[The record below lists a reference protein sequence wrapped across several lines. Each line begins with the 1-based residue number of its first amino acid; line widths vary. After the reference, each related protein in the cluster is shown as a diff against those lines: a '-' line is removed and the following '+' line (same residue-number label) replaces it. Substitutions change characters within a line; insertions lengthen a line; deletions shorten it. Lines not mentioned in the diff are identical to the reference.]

1 MPCLLVLIAV
11 VLPRFTMFF
20 IWLTTDWFNRA
31 YQSVIWPLLGFWL
44 MPFTTL
50 TYMAAMFNNDHQLT
64 GGWLVLFIFARS
76 WMERDV
82 CLLLLL
88 IEPTLQTG

>member
-64 GGWLVLFIFARS
+64 GGWLVLFIFAISIDLSSDGASIRGRHEQS
-76 WMERDV
+76 R
-82 CLLLLL
+82 
-88 IEPTLQTG
+88 P